1 MRKTLLSICV
11 LLVGTQAAYSFSR
24 GAPTDR
30 NGLNGQYC
38 TACHRTNDL
47 NAPGGSVSVTGLP
60 SAWIP
65 GNVYPLR
72 VVIVR
77 EGSMRWGFE
86 MSAVDA
92 SGQQAGEFIAG
103 SDDRSQGG
111 AAADGHGRE
120 VEVIKPT
127 HVGTR
132 TWRTNK

>member
-1 MRKTLLSICV
+1 MGKTLLSFCV
-11 LLVGTQAAYSFSR
+11 LLVETQAAFSFSG

-38 TACHRTNDL
+38 SACHRTSDL
-47 NAPGGSVSVTGLP
+47 NARGGSVSVTGLP

-103 SDDRSQGG
+103 NDDRSQGG
-111 AAADGHGRE
+111 AAAEVNGRQ
-120 VEVIKPT
+120 
-127 HVGTR
+127 G
-132 TWRTNK
+132 